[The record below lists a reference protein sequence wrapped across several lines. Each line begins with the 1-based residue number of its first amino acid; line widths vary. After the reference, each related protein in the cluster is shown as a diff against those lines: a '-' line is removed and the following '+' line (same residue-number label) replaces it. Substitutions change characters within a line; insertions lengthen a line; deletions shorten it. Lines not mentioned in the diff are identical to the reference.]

1 MQLPRPRPSRGPIDG
16 RYCRLEPL
24 SLAHAAGLF
33 ETCAD
38 PGLYPYLFDEPP
50 RDIGEMRAWI
60 ERVAKNDDPLFFTV
74 VDKSGGRAVGRQAL
88 MRITPEH
95 GVIEIGNVLWG
106 RGAGRT
112 RIATEALFLFAQ
124 HSFDTLGYRRFEWKC
139 HHANLPSQAAARRF
153 GFAYEGTFRRHMWT
167 KGANRDTVWFAMIDE
182 DWPRL
187 KAAYERWLD
196 PANFDPDGRQR
207 APLAA
212 RNLEEDAT

>member
-1 MQLPRPRPSRGPIDG
+1 
-16 RYCRLEPL
+16 
-24 SLAHAAGLF
+24 
-33 ETCAD
+33 
-38 PGLYPYLFDEPP
+38 
-50 RDIGEMRAWI
+50 MRAWI

-74 VDKSGGRAVGRQAL
+74 VDKAGGRAVGRQAL

-95 GVIEIGNVLWG
+95 GVIEVGNVLWG
-106 RGAGRT
+106 RGAART
-112 RIATEALFLFAQ
+112 RIATEALFLFARY
-124 HSFDTLGYRRFEWKC
+124 SFDTLGYRRFEWKC

-187 KAAYERWLD
+187 RAAYERWLD
-196 PANFDPDGRQR
+196 PANFDAGGRQR